1 MIKMYFWQSA
11 KQVMDVV
18 APAASTLAILVGGWW
33 TYNLFIKNRQSR
45 PKAKISHLIYS
56 ERLNDQKMLL
66 RIELKISNIGNV
78 LLQIQ
83 SCKTWI
89 QRVTPLY
96 EDQLKLIQD
105 GNSLVDEG
113 KHEVDWVLID
123 GVEIIYKENKAA
135 VKKSDLKT
143 VVENFVPQIE
153 PGEEDFIYF
162 DFIIDAKVQTILIY
176 SYLRNPSIRRRDF
189 GWSLC
194 TIYNISKQ
202 TSKEA

>member
-1 MIKMYFWQSA
+1 MMSVLHFIKQIAESV
-11 KQVMDVV
+11 K
-18 APAASTLAILVGGWW
+18 PAIEIAAIIIGGVWS
-33 TYNLFIKNRQSR
+33 YLLFIKNRQSQ

-56 ERLNDQKMLL
+56 ERLNDKKMLL
-66 RIELKISNIGNV
+66 RVELKISNIGNV

-113 KHEVDWVLID
+113 KHEADWGLID
-123 GVEIIYKENKAA
+123 GVEILYKENKAA
-135 VKKSDLKT
+135 VKKSDIKT

-153 PGEEDFIYF
+153 PG
-162 DFIIDAKVQTILIY
+162 
-176 SYLRNPSIRRRDF
+176 
-189 GWSLC
+189 
-194 TIYNISKQ
+194 
-202 TSKEA
+202 

>member
-1 MIKMYFWQSA
+1 MTKMYFWQSA

-18 APAASTLAILVGGWW
+18 APAVSILATLWGGWW

-56 ERLNDQKMLL
+56 ERLNDKKMLL
-66 RIELKISNIGNV
+66 RVELKISNIGNV

-113 KHEVDWVLID
+113 KHEADWGLID
-123 GVEIIYKENKAA
+123 GVEILYKENKAA
-135 VKKSDLKT
+135 VKKSDIKT

-162 DFIIDAKVQTILIY
+162 DFIIDANVQTILIY
-176 SYLRNPSIRRRDF
+176 SYLRNSSIRRRDF

>member
-1 MIKMYFWQSA
+1 MMSVLHFIKQIAESV
-11 KQVMDVV
+11 K
-18 APAASTLAILVGGWW
+18 PAIEIAAIIIGGVWS
-33 TYNLFIKNRQSR
+33 YLLFIKNRQSR

-56 ERLNDQKMLL
+56 ERLNDKKMLL
-66 RIELKISNIGNV
+66 RVELKISNIGNV

-113 KHEVDWVLID
+113 KHEADWGLID
-123 GVEIIYKENKAA
+123 GVEILYKENKAA
-135 VKKSDLKT
+135 VKKSDIKT

-162 DFIIDAKVQTILIY
+162 DFIIDANVQTILIY
-176 SYLRNPSIRRRDF
+176 SYLRNFSIRRRDF

>member
-1 MIKMYFWQSA
+1 MSVLHFIKQIAESV
-11 KQVMDVV
+11 K
-18 APAASTLAILVGGWW
+18 PAIEIAAIIIGGVWS
-33 TYNLFIKNRQSR
+33 YLLFIKNRQSR

-56 ERLNDQKMLL
+56 ERLNDQKILL
-66 RIELKISNIGNV
+66 RVELKISNIGNV

-89 QRVTPLY
+89 QQLTPL
-96 EDQLKLIQD
+96 DMDKLKLIE
-105 GNSLVDEG
+105 EG
-113 KHEVDWVLID
+113 KNLVSEEKHEADWGLID
-123 GVEIIYKENKAA
+123 GVEIFYKENKAA
-135 VKKSDLKT
+135 VKKSDIKT

-162 DFIIDAKVQTILIY
+162 DFTIDANVQTILIY
-176 SYLRNPSIRRRDF
+176 SYLRNSSIRRRDF